1 MALTVCGGCRRHVR
15 QGDDC
20 PFCGTRTRTTL
31 HLWKAAVLTAMVPL
45 GLAACYGTPPTP
57 DAADAGGGAPSKE
70 EPAKDPTTPPEPVEL
85 DSAVPDPSGHDPAD
99 APGDAAGEDPE
110 QPVDTA
116 PPEEPKPEEPKPEP
130 PKPSDDNT
138 KPDGTDTPIVEKPR
152 PAKKYGAPP
161 RPRPKYGGP
170 PRPKPPVPDKPNK

>member
-1 MALTVCGGCRRHVR
+1 MALVVCGGCRRHVR
-15 QGDDC
+15 EGQDC

-57 DAADAGGGAPSKE
+57 EGADAGGAAPAEE
-70 EPAKDPTTPPEPVEL
+70 EPAKDPTTPPEPEL
-85 DSAVPDPSGHDPAD
+85 DSAEPDPSGHDPE
-99 APGDAAGEDPE
+99 PPPE

-116 PPEEPKPEEPKPEP
+116 PPQDPQPETPEPEPEPEPPKPEP
-130 PKPSDDNT
+130 PKPSGDNT
-138 KPDGTDTPIVEKPR
+138 KPEGTDTPIVEKPR

-161 RPRPKYGGP
+161 RPSTKYGGP
-170 PRPKPPVPDKPNK
+170 PRPKPPGKPK